1 MNTDAPKK
9 SNQLKGRENYL
20 AWVTRMEGLLS
31 IDDVV
36 VRNATTDKLEILG
49 DTATIKA
56 ANEKKAK
63 KYILQNCDD
72 TVMHSINPTD
82 SFEAIFNKLNAAYGF
97 GNLDPSVIL
106 SQLRDIKFHPSKD
119 PSIVLNEID
128 IKLAELES
136 TGGTISDS
144 QMVQYIHDGLSGD
157 HLRDAFWFNCK
168 GAMNITG
175 LTKFTVET
183 AGQYIVKFWYA
194 YKPKKVA
201 EVANFSQEKKKYEK
215 RFCQNCKDEGR
226 EKIMKTHNTKFCR
239 FKKEGNEG
247 NSSSNAAVSQQ
258 KENKE
263 ESNYSLYHDS
273 GTSKTM
279 LNFKPP
285 KVLQDNISIPIRTAG
300 ANQKPQYATSRG
312 VFKLGS
318 EEIQT
323 LEVPTFSKSLLS
335 ATQLSIEHGCKQV
348 IEPWTAKLTISKDD
362 NVIATGTYENSSKLQ
377 SYN

>member
-1 MNTDAPKK
+1 
-9 SNQLKGRENYL
+9 
-20 AWVTRMEGLLS
+20 
-31 IDDVV
+31 
-36 VRNATTDKLEILG
+36 
-49 DTATIKA
+49 
-56 ANEKKAK
+56 
-63 KYILQNCDD
+63 
-72 TVMHSINPTD
+72 
-82 SFEAIFNKLNAAYGF
+82 LNFSYGF

-106 SQLRDIKFHPSKD
+106 TQLRDIRFHPSKD
-119 PSIVLNEID
+119 PSTVLNDID
-128 IKLAELES
+128 IKFAELES
-136 TGGTISDS
+136 TGSTISDS
-144 QMVQYIHDGLSGD
+144 QMIQYIHDGLSGD

-175 LTKFTVET
+175 LNKFTVET

-201 EVANFSQEKKKYEK
+201 EVANLSQEKKKYEK

-226 EKIMKTHNTKFCR
+226 EKIRKTHNTKFCR
-239 FKKEGNEG
+239 FKKEEND
-247 NSSSNAAVSQQ
+247 SSNTAASQ
-258 KENKE
+258 ENKE

-285 KVLQDNISIPIRTAG
+285 IPIRTAG

-318 EEIQT
+318 EEIET
-323 LEVPTFSKSLLS
+323 FEVPTFSKSLLS

-348 IEPWTAKLTISKDD
+348 IEP
-362 NVIATGTYENSSKLQ
+362 
-377 SYN
+377 